1 MGGCISKSAAPEVQ
15 VVSVPIGS
23 STQTIVVD
31 GLRRTFHV
39 YRPGSLP
46 SAARSPLVVFLH
58 GGFGSGSQAERSY
71 GWDAEA
77 ARGQFLVVYPDGTN
91 HAWNAGGG
99 CCGKPAESN
108 VDDVAF
114 ISKMVALLEREVPI
128 DPDAVYAT
136 GISNG
141 GIMSYRLACATTIF
155 AAIGPDSATMLGAC
169 PSPSPI
175 SVIHIHGT
183 ADTRI
188 PYGGGE
194 GSGEAKIDGPSV
206 PSVNATWRNID
217 GCAAPDV
224 TVSGSVTTSLAGC
237 PGGRAV
243 ELVTI
248 AGAGHQWPG
257 GVDRPLIQMLLGLD
271 PPSSALHATSTIWA
285 FFSAHPK
292 EAT

>member
-1 MGGCISKSAAPEVQ
+1 MVTTEKVGWTRWRVAIALVSVIAVSIGMGGCISKSAAPEVQ

-141 GIMSYRLACATTIF
+141 GIMSYRLAC
-155 AAIGPDSATMLGAC
+155 DDHDLRRHRSRLGHDARRL
-169 PSPSPI
+169 PL
-175 SVIHIHGT
+175 
-183 ADTRI
+183 A
-188 PYGGGE
+188 
-194 GSGEAKIDGPSV
+194 
-206 PSVNATWRNID
+206 
-217 GCAAPDV
+217 V
-224 TVSGSVTTSLAGC
+224 TDL
-237 PGGRAV
+237 
-243 ELVTI
+243 
-248 AGAGHQWPG
+248 GHP
-257 GVDRPLIQMLLGLD
+257 
-271 PPSSALHATSTIWA
+271 
-285 FFSAHPK
+285 HPQDC
-292 EAT
+292 